1 MMGITDRERW
11 MALSAWT
18 SGVQLEPADGG
29 FLARL
34 HDGSP
39 ALLRPVTP
47 GDRLRIE
54 EGLTHMSP
62 RSVYYR
68 FGRQL
73 QRLSE
78 RELEYFTEVDQVD
91 HIAWGAVDPEDPSE
105 AGLGIA
111 RLIRESQRPRRAE
124 VALTVIDSHH
134 GLGLGT
140 VLLATL
146 HALARIRGIRTLRAC
161 VLAENHL
168 VVDWFRRLGA
178 RPVESDCQVILD
190 WDLADS
196 RPETPSAQRFEAWI
210 RQIGNLLETGSGL
223 AGDGSDCTAQ

>member
-1 MMGITDRERW
+1 MMGSKDRERW
-11 MALSAWT
+11 MELNAWVPD
-18 SGVQLEPADGG
+18 VQLEPANGG

-34 HDGSP
+34 RDGSP
-39 ALLRPVTP
+39 VLLRPVTP
-47 GDRLRIE
+47 GDKLRIE
-54 EGLTHMSP
+54 EGLSHLSP

-78 RELEYFTEVDQVD
+78 RELAYFTEVDQVH
-91 HIAWGAVDPEDPSE
+91 HIAWGAVDPDDPAE

-111 RLIRESQRPRRAE
+111 RLIRESQRSRRAE

-146 HALARIRGIRTLRAC
+146 RAMARIRGIRTLRAC
-161 VLAENHL
+161 VLSENHW
-168 VVDWFRRLGA
+168 VVAWFQRLGA

-190 WDLADS
+190 WDLAD
-196 RPETPSAQRFEAWI
+196 RHPETPSAQRFEARS
-210 RQIGNLLETGSGL
+210 RQIQNLLEMNPVL
-223 AGDGSDCTAQ
+223 